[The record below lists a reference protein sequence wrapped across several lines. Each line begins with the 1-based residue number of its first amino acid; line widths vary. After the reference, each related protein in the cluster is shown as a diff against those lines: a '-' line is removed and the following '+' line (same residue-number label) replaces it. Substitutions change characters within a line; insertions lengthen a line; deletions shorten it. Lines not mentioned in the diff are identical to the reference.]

1 MTIPAMAPPDKP
13 FRDCT
18 VPVAAP
24 PVVDGIPDEVLE
36 GNSGGMD
43 TVVGRLTPTQRL
55 LALALMQHE
64 LVELT
69 VLSARTE
76 SAQIAL
82 VTAFIG
88 LVCRGRD
95 AVSTQCLGRV

>member
-69 VLSARTE
+69 VLSAQYEQSPRR
-76 SAQIAL
+76 L
-82 VTAFIG
+82 
-88 LVCRGRD
+88 LW
-95 AVSTQCLGRV
+95 